1 MGSGKMI
8 VEFFS
13 ADIEFNVWNDNVRSI
28 SNILTEENR
37 LQLHMG
43 PN

>member
-13 ADIEFNVWNDNVRSI
+13 ADIELRVWKGISASI
-28 SNILTEENR
+28 PCLK
-37 LQLHMG
+37 
-43 PN
+43 